1 MINKKFGPNG
11 SQFLAIERNMR
22 ARKLIGGP
30 GMMGKIHPTIPASA
44 QRSPR
49 MISAMAKSTPF
60 VLAEVIIMR

>member
-1 MINKKFGPNG
+1 
-11 SQFLAIERNMR
+11 LAIERNIR

-60 VLAEVIIMR
+60 VLAEVRIMR